1 MSRPDAQIHADTH
14 RAVSHR
20 PPRKRREL
28 HRLGVIALGA
38 VTMLACSG
46 SKEPEPLPSQTVSQ
60 VEPQL
65 EPPPPL
71 PPPPIREV
79 PASGNDRSAVKV
91 IDAGGGGSEP
101 KTLAEASRLAKEQK
115 RKGGAKKPTV
125 ATITDDNLHEY
136 AAGADVIVLESDPSA
151 PSPLDAEAAAASA
164 PEPTDD
170 GVRDEE
176 YWRNRALEL
185 RMGWRRAVDRIKE
198 LELESAALRQQFYA
212 EEDPYIRDSQLKP
225 AWDRVLDRLDQ
236 LREQSER
243 YERELETFV
252 EEGRQA
258 NALQGW
264 LNEGWELEPTA
275 EELTEIGF
283 DKPSTRAEVTPHE
296 AIDVQTLEEE
306 DDEP

>member
-1 MSRPDAQIHADTH
+1 MSRPAPQIHVDVH
-14 RAVSHR
+14 RAISHR
-20 PPRKRREL
+20 PKRREL
-28 HRLGVIALGA
+28 RRFGVIALGA
-38 VTMLACSG
+38 VVLACSG

-60 VEPQL
+60 VAPQL

-71 PPPPIREV
+71 PTPPIHEV

-91 IDAGGGGSEP
+91 IDAGGSGSEP

-115 RKGGAKKPTV
+115 RKSGTKKPTV

-136 AAGADVIVLESDPSA
+136 AAGADVIVLESAPSA
-151 PSPLDAEAAAASA
+151 PSPLDAEAAAARR
-164 PEPTDD
+164 PEPVDD
-170 GVRDEE
+170 GIRDEE

-236 LREQSER
+236 LREQAER
-243 YERELETFV
+243 YEGELETFV

-283 DKPSTRAEVTPHE
+283 DKPSARAEVTPHE
-296 AIDVQTLEEE
+296 AIDVQTLEEDE